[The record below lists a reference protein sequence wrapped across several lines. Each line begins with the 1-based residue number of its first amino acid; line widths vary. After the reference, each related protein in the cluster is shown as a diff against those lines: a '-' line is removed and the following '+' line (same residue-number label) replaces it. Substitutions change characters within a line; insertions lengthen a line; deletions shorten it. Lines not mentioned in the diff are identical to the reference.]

1 MEILILA
8 LLLHSWVMFADYLK
22 FSVSRCSYLYNMT
35 DNILKLCFLNYLWQ
49 MIKKPG
55 TTNEQHVTMPEQTG
69 IHMNTDIT
77 KVR

>member
-1 MEILILA
+1 
-8 LLLHSWVMFADYLK
+8 
-22 FSVSRCSYLYNMT
+22 MT